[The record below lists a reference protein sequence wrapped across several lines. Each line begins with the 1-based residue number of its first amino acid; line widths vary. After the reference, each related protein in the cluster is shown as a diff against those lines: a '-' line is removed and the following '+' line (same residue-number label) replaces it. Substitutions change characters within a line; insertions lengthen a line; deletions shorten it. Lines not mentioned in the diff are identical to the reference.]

1 MLRVAMSSTKNVL
14 DFGLNFLSK
23 TCLWG
28 MVKLSL
34 FYVEFLYQFW
44 IKFASILTALDTQNP
59 SKNRGHPG
67 HDGVQCLT
75 NWFFLKN
82 CQEFL
87 NIDPWPSL
95 NQSSKTDFWLIL
107 EPPRR
112 LQGASKTAQDGS
124 RRFQDGSRRL
134 WTLSR
139 RVPTQSTFG
148 KKRFS
153 VYNAQWASSV
163 YRLSDPT

>member
-1 MLRVAMSSTKNVL
+1 MMLRVAMSSIKNVL

-34 FYVEFLYQFW
+34 FEVEFLYQFW
-44 IKFASILTALDTQNP
+44 IKFASILTASDTQNP
-59 SKNRGHPG
+59 SKMTGYPWL
-67 HDGVQCLT
+67 DVLQSSA

-95 NQSSKTDFWLIL
+95 NQRFKIDFWLIL

-112 LQGASKTAQDGS
+112 LQGV
-124 RRFQDGSRRL
+124 SRRL
-134 WTLSR
+134 KMAPKRRQAPTVHTSHCIVLSSQQTR
-139 RVPTQSTFG
+139 NGLVIALTM
-148 KKRFS
+148 
-153 VYNAQWASSV
+153 
-163 YRLSDPT
+163 